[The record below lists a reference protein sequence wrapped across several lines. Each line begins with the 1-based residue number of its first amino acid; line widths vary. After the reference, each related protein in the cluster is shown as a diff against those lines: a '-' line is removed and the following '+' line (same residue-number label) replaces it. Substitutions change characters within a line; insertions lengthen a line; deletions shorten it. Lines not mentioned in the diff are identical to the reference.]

1 MMSINTEYLE
11 SLVMRFKAFSS
22 PTDAQQLII
31 MLGDK
36 QERTEDDNKKLA
48 VLMRAEKKAEE
59 LAQARN
65 KARKMLDDV
74 KGAERKARTRR
85 QIVWGA
91 GILAA
96 AKELPDAAKI
106 VVFAY
111 ESGYISA
118 KDKEVVKEEYEL
130 FKKIAERN

>member
-1 MMSINTEYLE
+1 MMSINIEYLS
-11 SLVMRFKAFSS
+11 SLVSRFEGFSS

-31 MLGDK
+31 SLGRK
-36 QERTEDDNKKLA
+36 QGRSDDDDKKLA
-48 VLMRAEKKAEE
+48 ILMRAEKKAEE
-59 LAQARN
+59 LAQARS

-106 VVFAY
+106 AVLAY

-118 KDKEVVKEEYEL
+118 KDKDVIKEEYEL
-130 FKKIAERN
+130 FKKIAERS